1 MHLNEETTES
11 VLAYKGCILEIY
23 SDTVL
28 LENGK
33 QAKRDVI
40 RHPGGVCV
48 AALNEKREV
57 YFVRQF
63 RYPHKK
69 ALLELPAGKLE
80 WGENHFECGKR
91 ELREETGFI
100 ADKWKYLG
108 CLYPTPAYD
117 TEIIHM
123 YLAEELHR
131 SEQDL
136 DDDEFLDVLTI
147 PLEKAVAMVM
157 NNEIEDA
164 KTQLALLKLHL
175 IRSDG

>member
-1 MHLNEETTES
+1 MHLNEETAES
-11 VLAYKGCILEIY
+11 TLAYKGCILEIY

-80 WGENHFECGKR
+80 WGEDHFECGKR
-91 ELREETGFI
+91 ELREETGFT

-175 IRSDG
+175 IRSGG